1 MEENVADKVQVM
13 RQSLQ
18 AILKTTQGEGTD
30 LAGRKKMLVDV
41 EAAKISAA
49 AESLLHII
57 ETLKET
63 ALLEDAKEANRNV
76 QWIENKLRTTEKHVD
91 REFQD
96 LREDIGKLMKELETK
111 YYTTKGLV

>member
-1 MEENVADKVQVM
+1 MEENASDKVKGM
-13 RQSLQ
+13 MQSLQ
-18 AILKTTQGEGTD
+18 TILKITQEEGKD
-30 LAGRKKMLVDV
+30 LGGRKIMQVDV

-49 AESLLHII
+49 AESLLRIV

-76 QWIENKLRTTEKHVD
+76 QRIENRLRTMQTHVD
-91 REFQD
+91 EEFHG
-96 LREDIGKLMKELETK
+96 LREDIGKMMEELETK

>member
-1 MEENVADKVQVM
+1 MEGNAAEKVKGM
-13 RQSLQ
+13 MQSLQ
-18 AILKTTQGEGTD
+18 AILKITQQEGKD
-30 LAGRKKMLVDV
+30 LGGRKIMQVDV

-49 AESLLHII
+49 AESLLRIV

-76 QWIENKLRTTEKHVD
+76 QRIENKLRTMETRVD
-91 REFQD
+91 EEFQG
-96 LREDIGKLMKELETK
+96 LREDIGKMMVELETK